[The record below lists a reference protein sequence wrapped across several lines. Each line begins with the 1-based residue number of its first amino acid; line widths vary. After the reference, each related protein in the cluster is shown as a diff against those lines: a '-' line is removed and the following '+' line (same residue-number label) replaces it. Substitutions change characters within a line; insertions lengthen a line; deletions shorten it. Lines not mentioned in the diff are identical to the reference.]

1 MWCGRSSSGRLW
13 ARLAVALLFV
23 VPASARTSAAAVAGE
38 LDEERYFLERAY
50 RDALTRWS
58 SGAPGAADAA
68 VAQYN
73 DAQEQAG
80 SFVHGQSLEL
90 EGMDLMRA
98 GPGGQLEIRH
108 APDQEIR
115 CALGAELHTVELLER
130 RSPDLLPALAIFHLE
145 VHLDQMSRQPRPW
158 LESIN
163 RSRLVGLLESYRKF
177 VDERFEGSERVRRLL
192 GLHQAWMVVGTSQ
205 VALGWSRPMQRAVE
219 AFDRAREIVPG
230 AMEPRYWTALVYE
243 KLDRYDLST
252 KELRS
257 LADEYPGAAEFR
269 LRLALGLR
277 RQGRD
282 AAAVEAFR
290 DLLAGAAPRR
300 ARALAYQELGSLL
313 AERSGGWS
321 EAVSELRRGAEEFPE
336 NDRLR
341 IALSH
346 LLADRAL
353 GGDAPP
359 AESAELLY
367 ESEMLAEGILAAATS
382 RDAPRSRPGVRG
394 SPRLRYELPDPAL
407 VGPPMEQAAQSVL
420 EWRAALHE
428 AIQTL
433 SPKALAKPRC
443 LEQFEGS
450 RRRAGD

>member
-1 MWCGRSSSGRLW
+1 MSCVRRLLPYW
-13 ARLAVALLFV
+13 AALVLVAMVASPAVG
-23 VPASARTSAAAVAGE
+23 AVAGQ

-50 RDALTRWS
+50 REALLAWS
-58 SGAPGAADAA
+58 SGGPGAADAA
-68 VAQYN
+68 VAKYN

-90 EGMDLMRA
+90 SGMELLRA
-98 GPGGQLEIRH
+98 GPDGELEVRNH
-108 APDQEIR
+108 PDQEIR
-115 CALGAELHTVELLER
+115 CALEAEWHTVELLER

-145 VHLDQMSRQPRPW
+145 VYLDQMSRQPRPW
-158 LESIN
+158 LEKTN
-163 RSRLVGLLESYRKF
+163 RSRVVDLLERYRKA
-177 VDERFEGSERVRRLL
+177 VDQDFEGRERVRRLV
-192 GLHQAWMVVGTSQ
+192 GLHQAWMVAGTSQ
-205 VALGWSRPMQRAVE
+205 VALGWRLPMQRAIE
-219 AFDRAREIVPG
+219 AFDRARDIVPG

-257 LADEYPGAAEFR
+257 LADEFPGAAEFR

-282 AAAVEAFR
+282 AAAVDAFR
-290 DLLAGAAPRR
+290 EILASPAPRR
-300 ARALAYQELGSLL
+300 ARALAYQELASLL
-313 AERSGGWS
+313 AERSDGWA
-321 EAVSELRRGAEEFPE
+321 EAQSVLRQGVEELPE
-336 NDRLR
+336 SDRLR

-359 AESAELLY
+359 AEVAELLF
-367 ESEMLAEGILAAATS
+367 ESEQLAQDLLESATS

-407 VGPPMEQAAQSVL
+407 VGPPMEEAAQSVL
-420 EWRAALHE
+420 EWRAQLHE
-428 AIQTL
+428 AVQTL
-433 SPKALAKPRC
+433 SLRALAQPRC
-443 LEQFEGS
+443 LEQFEAS
-450 RRRAGD
+450 RRRGD

>member
-1 MWCGRSSSGRLW
+1 MSCARRGRTLV
-13 ARLAVALLFV
+13 LVALLGLV
-23 VPASARTSAAAVAGE
+23 AAALVGGAVVGE
-38 LDEERYFLERAY
+38 MDEERYSLERAY
-50 RDALTRWS
+50 REALALWS
-58 SGAPGAADAA
+58 SGEPGAANAA
-68 VAQYN
+68 VARYN

-90 EGMDLMRA
+90 EGRELLRA
-98 GPGGQLEIRH
+98 GPGGELEIRH
-108 APDQEIR
+108 QPDQEIR
-115 CALGAELHTVELLER
+115 CALRAELHTVELLER

-145 VHLDQMSRQPRPW
+145 VYLDQMSRQPRPW
-158 LESIN
+158 LEKMN
-163 RSRLVGLLESYRKF
+163 RSRFVELLDRYRDLVDK
-177 VDERFEGSERVRRLL
+177 RFEGRERVHRLL
-192 GLHQAWMVVGTSQ
+192 GLHKAWMVAGTSQ
-205 VALGWSRPMQRAVE
+205 VALGWRLPMQRGID

-230 AMEPRYWTALVYE
+230 AMEPRYWTALVHE

-257 LADEYPGAAEFR
+257 LAAEFPGAAEFR

-282 AAAVEAFR
+282 AAAVDAFGE
-290 DLLAGAAPRR
+290 LLAGAAPRR
-300 ARALAYQELGSLL
+300 ARALATQELASLL
-313 AERSGGWS
+313 TERSDGWS
-321 EAVSELRRGAEEFPE
+321 EAVSVLRGGVEEFPE

-359 AESAELLY
+359 AEAAELLF
-367 ESEMLAEGILAAATS
+367 ESESLAEDLLDAATN

-407 VGPPMEQAAQSVL
+407 VGPPMEDAARSVL
-420 EWRAALHE
+420 VWRTALHE
-428 AIQTL
+428 AVQTL
-433 SPKALAKPRC
+433 SPAALGRPRC
-443 LEQFEGS
+443 LE
-450 RRRAGD
+450 